1 MGLSLGV
8 EGAGWDGGLR
18 RSREEREE
26 GEDQGDGAG
35 LLGAPR
41 LLQVSGQESEHG
53 QAAWCVVSH
62 PCSAP
67 RRQTWSQWDLRGEQ
81 RWPQIRRAAKQVE
94 GTCD

>member
-8 EGAGWDGGLR
+8 VGAGWDGGLR
-18 RSREEREE
+18 SREEREE
-26 GEDQGDGAG
+26 REDQGDGAG

-41 LLQVSGQESEHG
+41 LLQVNGQESERG

-67 RRQTWSQWDLRGEQ
+67 RRQT
-81 RWPQIRRAAKQVE
+81 
-94 GTCD
+94 